1 MSDIKATAVIHR
13 SLMHKGPRVAPDM
26 QETALCQFVAQWPPN
41 LPEFVQISA
50 SQELSRQDAQHLLNG
65 CHIRAPVP
73 GCYTIAMW

>member
-41 LPEFVQISA
+41 LPELVQISGN
-50 SQELSRQDAQHLLNG
+50 QEWPIHTYVDNPS
-65 CHIRAPVP
+65 
-73 GCYTIAMW
+73 CYLERD